1 MAVYII
7 YRDDT
12 GINVLNTKIV
22 SPRPSDALYIIDV
35 FFKGGIEI
43 ITIDANSGV
52 MKLQSVVGSNRRTL
66 DSVYKQKIY
75 RLKNAKIVDIFSKI
89 HSLIIDM
96 YNNNII
102 PTESQL
108 EEMVFILDAFLPYL
122 KRLEN
127 EYEISNEDPNRI
139 ELFTNPNKH

>member
-1 MAVYII
+1 MAVYIV

-12 GINVLNTKIV
+12 GINILNTKYN
-22 SPRPSDALYIIDV
+22 SPRRSDALYVIDV
-35 FFKGGIEI
+35 FFNGRTEI
-43 ITIDANSGV
+43 VTIDANSGV
-52 MKLQSVVGSNRRTL
+52 MKLQSVVGSDRRTL
-66 DSVYKQKIY
+66 DSVYKSNIY
-75 RLKNAKIVDIFSKI
+75 RLKNDKIVDIFSKI
-89 HSLIIDM
+89 HSLIINM
-96 YNNNII
+96 RNNNII

-122 KRLEN
+122 KRLKN